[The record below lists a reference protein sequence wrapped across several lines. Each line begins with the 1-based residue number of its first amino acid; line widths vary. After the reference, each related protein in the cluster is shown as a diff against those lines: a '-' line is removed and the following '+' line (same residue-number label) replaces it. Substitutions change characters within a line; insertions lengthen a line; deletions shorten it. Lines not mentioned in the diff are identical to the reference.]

1 MRFQE
6 FSKFIIRPHL
16 FENKQQYQQIMDTMV
31 NGGVIRQ
38 EGANNLLKEIKS
50 LLKRADRIIWWL
62 RLFRINQTG
71 EIIKSNIA
79 DVEDDT
85 AKSEEEKNQEIS
97 ELKNLY
103 KKITKK
109 DYDYYEKSITADI
122 TNNLRN
128 FNDLFHIGR
137 LEHWSTMF
145 EQSPQVNQVEWEAN
159 LDPIELARKLNEA
172 EREWKQKQEQEI
184 EPEPNDQIIIDYG
197 KYAWVKL
204 DKEYCDLEGRAMGHC
219 GNTASPK
226 AGDRLLSFRTK
237 IDGGRQKPHLT
248 FILDKNGFL
257 GEMKGRGNDKPSEKY
272 HSYIIDLLQKD
283 FVKGIKGGG
292 YIPEN
297 NFDLSDLDDSTREQ
311 LIDAKPA
318 LGGISKLYEKEGLT
332 DDVLNLFESQM
343 DSSDLGYEDIVKN
356 VQDPYVIVEKF
367 DDLTEII
374 DTFSVDRTVS
384 DLKDAVSEDG
394 DFIENISA
402 MVDGTIGEGGYAKD
416 LYDNLDKSFQ
426 EKIEK
431 FAKQTAGEADI
442 DNFED
447 MIEESDGVYNLFR
460 DSIFIGI
467 VSATIEKAQKYLDD
481 WLDVANFVK
490 SEDSGEYQLELP
502 ISLILDYMAG
512 TPDYYNN
519 ISEIDDWGDI
529 LYAIS
534 GIDEPTIDIENVYAY
549 NEETAKQKIQD
560 ELTELFGEEE

>member
-38 EGANNLLKEIKS
+38 EGASNLLKEIKS

-62 RLFRINQTG
+62 RWWRIDATG
-71 EIIKSNIA
+71 GIIRSDIA
-79 DVEDDT
+79 EVKDDT
-85 AKSEEEKNQEIS
+85 TKTEEEKNQEIAR
-97 ELKNLY
+97 LKDLY

-109 DYDYYEKSITADI
+109 DYDYYEKNTSI
-122 TNNLRN
+122 LRN
-128 FNDLFHIGR
+128 FNDFFNEER
-137 LEHWSTMF
+137 LEHWSAMF

-159 LDPIELARKLNEA
+159 LPPNELQIKLIEA
-172 EREWKQKQEQEI
+172 EQEWRKKQEQEI
-184 EPEPNDQIIIDYG
+184 EPEPDDQIIIDYG

-237 IDGGRQKPHLT
+237 IDGGRQRPHLT

-272 HSYIIDLLQKD
+272 HPYIVDLLQKD

-292 YIPEN
+292 YMPEN

-318 LGGISKLYEKEGLT
+318 LGGISELYEKEGLT
-332 DDVLNLFESQM
+332 DDVLNLFESQL
-343 DSSDLGYEDIVKN
+343 DGSDLDYEEVVKN
-356 VQDPYVIVEKF
+356 VQDPYIIVEKF
-367 DDLTEII
+367 DNLDEII

-416 LYDNLDKSFQ
+416 LYDKLDKSFQ
-426 EKIEK
+426 KKIEK
-431 FAKQTAGEADI
+431 FAKETAGEADI
-442 DNFED
+442 NNFED
-447 MIEESDGVYNLFR
+447 MVEESDGVYNLFR

-467 VSATIEKAQKYLDD
+467 VSATIEKAQKHLDD
-481 WLDVANFVK
+481 WLAAANFLK

-519 ISEIDDWGDI
+519 ISDIDDWGSI

-534 GIDEPTIDIENVYAY
+534 GIDESTIDIENVYAY
-549 NEETAKQKIQD
+549 NEETAKQKIQSD
-560 ELTELFGEEE
+560 LNELFGEEN

>member
-6 FSKFIIRPHL
+6 FSKFTIRPHL

-62 RLFRINQTG
+62 RWFRIYQTG
-71 EIIKSNIA
+71 RSIKSNIA
-79 DVEDDT
+79 DVEDDA
-85 AKSEEEKNQEIS
+85 AKSEEEKNQEIA
-97 ELKNLY
+97 ELKNLF

-109 DYDYYEKSITADI
+109 DYDYYEKGIDI

-128 FNDLFHIGR
+128 FNDLFHTGR

-172 EREWKQKQEQEI
+172 EREWEKKQEQEI
-184 EPEPNDQIIIDYG
+184 EPEPGDQIIIDYG

-237 IDGGRQKPHLT
+237 IDGGRQRPHLT

-272 HSYIIDLLQKD
+272 HPYIIDLLQKD

-292 YIPEN
+292 YMPEN
-297 NFDLSDLDDSTREQ
+297 NFDIDDLDDSTREQ
-311 LIDAKPA
+311 MIDAKPA
-318 LGGISKLYEKEGLT
+318 LGGIAELYEKEGLT
-332 DDVLNLFESQM
+332 DDVLNLFESQL
-343 DSSDLGYEDIVKN
+343 DSSDLDYEDIVKN
-356 VQDPYVIVEKF
+356 VQDPYIIVEKF
-367 DDLTEII
+367 DNLDEII

-384 DLKDAVSEDG
+384 DLKYAVSEDEY
-394 DFIENISA
+394 FIEIISA
-402 MVDGTIGEGGYAKD
+402 MVDGTMGEGGYAKD
-416 LYDNLDKSFQ
+416 LYDELDKSFQ

-467 VSATIEKAQKYLDD
+467 VSATIKKAQKHLDD
-481 WLDVANFVK
+481 WLDVANFAK
-490 SEDSGEYQLELP
+490 SEDSEKYQLELP

-519 ISEIDDWGDI
+519 ISDVDDWGSI

-534 GIDEPTIDIENVYAY
+534 GIDESTIDIENVYAY

-560 ELTELFGEEE
+560 DLNELFGEEE

>member
-38 EGANNLLKEIKS
+38 EGASNLLKEIKS

-62 RLFRINQTG
+62 RWWRIDATG
-71 EIIKSNIA
+71 GIIRSDIA
-79 DVEDDT
+79 EVKDDT
-85 AKSEEEKNQEIS
+85 TKTEEEKNQEIAR
-97 ELKNLY
+97 LKDLY

-109 DYDYYEKSITADI
+109 DYDYYEKNTSI
-122 TNNLRN
+122 LRN
-128 FNDLFHIGR
+128 FNDFFNEER
-137 LEHWSTMF
+137 LEHWSAMF

-159 LDPIELARKLNEA
+159 LPPNELQIKLIEA
-172 EREWKQKQEQEI
+172 EQEWRKKQEQEI
-184 EPEPNDQIIIDYG
+184 EPEPDDQIIIDYG

-237 IDGGRQKPHLT
+237 IDGGRQRPHLT

-272 HSYIIDLLQKD
+272 HPYIVDLLQKD

-292 YIPEN
+292 YMPEN

-318 LGGISKLYEKEGLT
+318 LGGISELYEKEGLT
-332 DDVLNLFESQM
+332 DDVLNLFESQL
-343 DSSDLGYEDIVKN
+343 DGSDLDYEEVVKN
-356 VQDPYVIVEKF
+356 VQDPYIIVEKF
-367 DDLTEII
+367 DNLDEII

-394 DFIENISA
+394 DFIDNISA

-416 LYDNLDKSFQ
+416 LYDKLDKSFQ
-426 EKIEK
+426 KKIEK
-431 FAKQTAGEADI
+431 FAKETAGEADI
-442 DNFED
+442 NNFED
-447 MIEESDGVYNLFR
+447 MVEESDGVYNLFR

-467 VSATIEKAQKYLDD
+467 VSATIEKAQKHLDD
-481 WLDVANFVK
+481 WLAAANFLK

-519 ISEIDDWGDI
+519 ISDIDDWGSI

-534 GIDEPTIDIENVYAY
+534 GIDESTIDIENVYAY
-549 NEETAKQKIQD
+549 NEETAKQKIQSD
-560 ELTELFGEEE
+560 LNELFGEEN

>member
-38 EGANNLLKEIKS
+38 EGASNLLKEIKS

-62 RLFRINQTG
+62 RWWRIDATG
-71 EIIKSNIA
+71 GIIRSDIA
-79 DVEDDT
+79 EVKDDT
-85 AKSEEEKNQEIS
+85 TKTEEEKNQEIAR
-97 ELKNLY
+97 LKDLY

-109 DYDYYEKSITADI
+109 DYDYYEKNTSI
-122 TNNLRN
+122 LRN
-128 FNDLFHIGR
+128 FNDFFNEER
-137 LEHWSTMF
+137 LEHWSAMF

-159 LDPIELARKLNEA
+159 LPPNELQIKLIEA
-172 EREWKQKQEQEI
+172 EQEWRKKQEQEI
-184 EPEPNDQIIIDYG
+184 EPEPDDQIIIDYG

-237 IDGGRQKPHLT
+237 IDGGRQRPHLT

-272 HSYIIDLLQKD
+272 HPYIVDLLQKD

-292 YIPEN
+292 YMPEN

-318 LGGISKLYEKEGLT
+318 LGGISELYEKEGLT
-332 DDVLNLFESQM
+332 DDVLNLFESQL
-343 DSSDLGYEDIVKN
+343 DGSDLDYEEVVKN

-367 DDLTEII
+367 DNLDEII

-416 LYDNLDKSFQ
+416 LYDKLDKSFQ
-426 EKIEK
+426 KKIEK
-431 FAKQTAGEADI
+431 FAKETAGEADI
-442 DNFED
+442 NNFED
-447 MIEESDGVYNLFR
+447 MVEESDGVYNLFR

-467 VSATIEKAQKYLDD
+467 VSATIEKAQKHLDD
-481 WLDVANFVK
+481 WLAAANFLK

-519 ISEIDDWGDI
+519 ISDIDDWGSI

-534 GIDEPTIDIENVYAY
+534 GIDESTIDIENVYAY
-549 NEETAKQKIQD
+549 NEETAKQKIQSD
-560 ELTELFGEEE
+560 LNELFGEEN